1 MPRGKA
7 KIKVKETKRPYT
19 RSKAM
24 VIYKPP
30 PDWIPAETKVIGPR
44 KISPLVT
51 GAIYTGIVGLVFV
64 GIFAAGM
71 LLFSKLENKPAISI
85 ASPTSTP
92 ALITATPI
100 ATPTIT
106 PIPLIVKVSDKGKEF
121 IKALEGTS
129 LTPYT
134 DAAGYCTIGIG
145 HVPEWKWCYG
155 HSQIT
160 EKQALDFF
168 DQDIANTETFLK
180 KELKDIQLNQCQ
192 FDAMASFEFNVGPY
206 TFRYSGVA
214 IDIRLGK
221 FDDVP
226 YDLENY
232 IYSAQNGNPLSG
244 LLVRRKAEG
253 LLFSDCDY
261 GFQ

>member
-19 RSKAM
+19 KSKAM

-30 PDWIPAETKVIGPR
+30 PDWVQVEPKRLEPR
-44 KISPLVT
+44 KISPLVM
-51 GAIYTGIVGLVFV
+51 GAGYTGIVGLVFIGV
-64 GIFAAGM
+64 FAAGM
-71 LLFSKLENKPAISI
+71 LLFSKLDHTPNPI
-85 ASPTSTP
+85 STP
-92 ALITATPI
+92 TLTPAFTTVTPTVTLTVTPI
-100 ATPTIT
+100 HVVNT
-106 PIPLIVKVSDKGKEF
+106 VSEKGKKF
-121 IKALEGTS
+121 IVALEGIS
-129 LTPYT
+129 LVPYT

-155 HSQIT
+155 HSQIS
-160 EKQALDFF
+160 EAQAYDFF
-168 DQDIANTETFLK
+168 DQDIGNTEAFLK
-180 KELKDIQLNQCQ
+180 NELKSIQLDQCQ

-214 IDIRLGK
+214 IDLRLGR
-221 FDDVP
+221 FTDIP

-232 IYSAQNGNPLSG
+232 IYSAQNGNPQSG

-253 LLFSDCDY
+253 VLFSDCNY